1 MNPLTPVMERVSF
14 KYTYAQSNSG
24 HGQSSSKY
32 TVRVLYHKGIL
43 ENLTKI

>member
-24 HGQSSSKY
+24 HGQSSSS
-32 TVRVLYHKGIL
+32 VLCIIRVF
-43 ENLTKI
+43 